1 MSGSSEKELETAL
14 TLLEEAKPEEAK
26 KILAGIYEFNLDNQ
40 EIEFAIWCCNYWADF
55 FRHFSDMEP
64 EELGERL
71 LFKWKEFSTSLSQK
85 KEVFKRAVFSV
96 QTGVFTQALHC
107 FSKRDEFQ
115 QSAQKSEILLKKG
128 ICHKKLGQYKQALT
142 CLDEANRIS
151 QGQAEILAEM
161 ADCYALCG
169 MEKQAKVL
177 FRESFFID
185 AKKINLA
192 FLDSQLIKCLIG
204 KTEEKG
210 FSGEELQYWIPV
222 YGVLY
227 GVLNVTRKLRS
238 QEAGKLRQEIF
249 ETEVEIKN
257 PASNAKILKPKLLFM
272 YFRLMDYYVQKG
284 GMENEISELLLHIK
298 ILDPDIYKIY
308 AK

>member
-1 MSGSSEKELETAL
+1 MSGSSEKELEKAL

-26 KILAGIYEFNLDNQ
+26 KLLAGIYEFNLDNQ
-40 EIEFAIWCCNYWADF
+40 EIEFTIWCCNYWTDF
-55 FRHFSDMEP
+55 FRHFPNIEP
-64 EELGERL
+64 EELGEQL
-71 LFKWKEFSTSLSQK
+71 LFRWKEFSTSLSQK

-96 QTGVFTQALHC
+96 QTGVFTQALLC
-107 FSKRDEFQ
+107 FSKNDKFQ
-115 QSAQKSEILLKKG
+115 QFAQKSEILLKKG
-128 ICHKKLGQYKQALT
+128 ICYKKLGQYKQALS
-142 CLDEANRIS
+142 CLEDANRIS

-169 MEKQAKVL
+169 MERQAKVL
-177 FRESFFID
+177 FREAFFID

-192 FLDSQLIKCLIG
+192 FLDSQLIKCLIE
-204 KTEEKG
+204 KTKEKG

-227 GVLNVTRKLRS
+227 GVLTVTRTLRS

-257 PASNAKILKPKLLFM
+257 PTSHARILKPRLLFM
-272 YFRLMDYYVQKG
+272 YFWLMDYYVQKG
-284 GMENEISELLLHIK
+284 GMENEISELFLHIK
-298 ILDPDIYKIY
+298 ILDSDIYEMY